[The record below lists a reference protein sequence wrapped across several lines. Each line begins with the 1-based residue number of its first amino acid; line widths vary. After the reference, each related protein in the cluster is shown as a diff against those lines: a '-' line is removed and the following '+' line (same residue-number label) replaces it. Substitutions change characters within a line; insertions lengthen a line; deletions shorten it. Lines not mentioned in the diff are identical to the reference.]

1 MGCGCS
7 RRFILD
13 EMYLCNKCQK
23 PLCRFCLSEE
33 VDSFFC
39 NHCAMSYSH
48 SEAGLY
54 KNKCGKYLQ
63 CPVCSITL

>member
-39 NHCAMSYSH
+39 NHCAMSYSP
-48 SEAGLY
+48 SDAALY

-63 CPVCSITL
+63 CPICSITM